1 MTVVLARV
9 DQRLVHGVIVNAW
22 YQYLQVNRFMV
33 IDDEVSKNENMKTSM
48 RIVKPAGT
56 GMSIIDTEKALNNFK
71 AGKYDN
77 QRVLVLVKEPET
89 IVKML
94 EAGIEIPKV
103 NLGIIFKS
111 EDRTQITKFIALN
124 EKEKADLNK
133 IHEYGVPIKLQFV
146 PNDPEKDY
154 FDKKGE

>member
-111 EDRTQITKFIALN
+111 DDRTQLTKFIALN
-124 EKEKADLNK
+124 EKEKTDLNK

>member
-111 EDRTQITKFIALN
+111 DDRTQITKFIALN

-133 IHEYGVPIKLQFV
+133 IHEYDVPIKLQFV

>member
-56 GMSIIDTEKALNNFK
+56 GMSIIDTEKALSNFK

-111 EDRTQITKFIALN
+111 DDRTQITKFIALN

>member
-22 YQYLQVNRFMV
+22 YQYLKVNRFMV
-33 IDDEVSKNENMKTSM
+33 IDDEVSKNENMKSSM
-48 RIVKPAGT
+48 RIVKPTGT

-94 EAGIEIPKV
+94 DAGIKIPKV

-111 EDRTQITKFIALN
+111 EDRTQLTKFIALN

>member
-111 EDRTQITKFIALN
+111 DDREQLTKFIALN

>member
-111 EDRTQITKFIALN
+111 DDRTQITKFIALN

-133 IHEYGVPIKLQFV
+133 IHGYGVPIKLQFV

>member
-71 AGKYDN
+71 TGKYDN

-111 EDRTQITKFIALN
+111 DDREQLTKFIALN

>member
-56 GMSIIDTEKALNNFK
+56 GMSIIDIEKALNNFK

-111 EDRTQITKFIALN
+111 DDRTQITKFIALN

>member
-94 EAGIEIPKV
+94 EAGIKIPKV

-111 EDRTQITKFIALN
+111 DDREQLTKFIALN

>member
-56 GMSIIDTEKALNNFK
+56 GMSIIDTGKALNNFK

-94 EAGIEIPKV
+94 EAGIKIPKV

-111 EDRTQITKFIALN
+111 DDRTQITKFIALN

>member
-111 EDRTQITKFIALN
+111 DDRTQITKFIALN

>member
-71 AGKYDN
+71 TGKYDN

-111 EDRTQITKFIALN
+111 DDRTQLTKFIALN
-124 EKEKADLNK
+124 EKEKTDLNK

>member
-71 AGKYDN
+71 TGKYDN

-111 EDRTQITKFIALN
+111 DDRTQITKFIALN